1 MDWVLARMGT
11 SAVHTAGRGEF
22 VAEDSWGRVA
32 DDGTVYVRTK
42 DGERAVGQWPDAN
55 PEEALAFYTRRY
67 DALAF
72 EVELLEKRVEAGTV
86 SPDDAR
92 AAVKKVTSAI
102 DEAQAVGDLDGLHD
116 RLESLAPLVAQQREK
131 KKAERAAKV
140 EEAREAKT
148 MIATE
153 AETIAAGT
161 DWRHGVTRL
170 RELLDEWK
178 ALPRLDKS
186 SDDELW
192 HRFSSARTTYTR
204 HRKQHF
210 AELSSKRDEAAV
222 VKERLAVE
230 AEQLASSTDWGPTS
244 GRFRDLMRQ
253 WKSAGPAP
261 REVDDKLWSRF
272 RTAQDTFFGARDAVQ
287 AEENVEQQTN
297 LAAKEALLVE
307 IEAILPARD
316 AKVARDQLRD
326 LLDRWDAIGKVP
338 RDSMR
343 AIDGRLRAVEQA
355 VKSAEDEVWNR
366 SNPEARARAEAAVKQ
381 LETVI
386 ADLESKA
393 AKAQAAGNARK
404 LAEARES
411 IEARRAWLAE
421 AQKALS
427 DFS

>member
-1 MDWVLARMGT
+1 MGT

-287 AEENVEQQTN
+287 AEENVEQQAN

-307 IEAILPARD
+307 IEAILPVRD

>member
-1 MDWVLARMGT
+1 M
-11 SAVHTAGRGEF
+11 AGEN
-22 VAEDSWGRVA
+22 WGRVA
-32 DDGTVYVRTK
+32 EDGTVFVRTK

-72 EVELLEKRVEAGTV
+72 EVELLEQRVQAGTV

-92 AAVKKVTSAI
+92 AAVKKVTGAI
-102 DEAQAVGDLDGLHD
+102 EEAQAVGDLDGLRA
-116 RLESLAPLVAQQREK
+116 RLDALTPLVAQQRERR
-131 KKAERAAKV
+131 KAERAAKV
-140 EEAREAKT
+140 EEARSAKT
-148 MIATE
+148 KIATE

-210 AELSSKRDEAAV
+210 AELSSKREEAAV
-222 VKERLAVE
+222 VKERLAAE
-230 AEQLASSTDWGPTS
+230 AESLSASTEWGPTS

-253 WKSAGPAP
+253 WKAAGPAP
-261 REVDDKLWSRF
+261 REVDDKLWARF
-272 RTAQDTFFGARDAVQ
+272 RAAQDLFFGARDAVQ
-287 AEENVEQQTN
+287 AEENAEQVEN

-307 IEAILPARD
+307 IETIVPVSDART
-316 AKVARDQLRD
+316 AREQLRD
-326 LLDRWDAIGKVP
+326 YLDRWDQIGKIP

-343 AIDGRLRAVEQA
+343 AVDGRLRAVEQA
-355 VKSAEDEVWNR
+355 VKAAEDEVWNR
-366 SNPEARARAEAAVKQ
+366 SNPEARARAEATVKQ
-381 LETVI
+381 LQSLI
-386 ADLESKA
+386 ADLEKQATKFESQGNTRKA
-393 AKAQAAGNARK
+393 T
-404 LAEARES
+404 EAREA
-411 IEARRAWLAE
+411 IAARREWLTQ
-421 AQKALS
+421 AQNALT

>member
-1 MDWVLARMGT
+1 M
-11 SAVHTAGRGEF
+11 AGEN
-22 VAEDSWGRVA
+22 WGRVA
-32 DDGTVYVRTK
+32 EDGTVFVRTK

-72 EVELLEKRVEAGTV
+72 EVELLEQRVQAGTV

-92 AAVKKVTSAI
+92 AAVKKVTGSI
-102 DEAQAVGDLDGLHD
+102 EDAQAVGDLDGLLT
-116 RLESLAPLVAQQREK
+116 RLEALTPLVAQQRERR
-131 KKAERAAKV
+131 KAERAAKV
-140 EEAREAKT
+140 EEARSAKT
-148 MIATE
+148 KIATE

-210 AELSSKRDEAAV
+210 AELSSKREEAAL
-222 VKERLAVE
+222 VKERLAAE
-230 AEQLASSTDWGPTS
+230 AETLAASNEWGPTS

-253 WKSAGPAP
+253 WKAAGPAP
-261 REVDDKLWSRF
+261 REVDDKLWARF
-272 RTAQDTFFGARDAVQ
+272 RAAQDLFFGARDAVQ
-287 AEENVEQQTN
+287 AEENAEQIEN
-297 LAAKEALLVE
+297 LQAKEALLIE
-307 IEAILPARD
+307 IETILPVSD
-316 AKVARDQLRD
+316 AKSAREQLRD
-326 LLDRWDAIGKVP
+326 YLDRWDQIGKVP

-343 AIDGRLRAVEQA
+343 AVDGRLRAVEQA
-355 VKSAEDEVWNR
+355 VKAAEDEVWNR
-366 SNPEARARAEAAVKQ
+366 SNPEARARAEATVKQ
-381 LETVI
+381 LQSLI
-386 ADLESKA
+386 SDLEKQAGKFEAQGNTRKA
-393 AKAQAAGNARK
+393 T
-404 LAEARES
+404 EAREA
-411 IEARRAWLAE
+411 IAARREWLTQ
-421 AQKALS
+421 AQNALT

>member
-1 MDWVLARMGT
+1 M
-11 SAVHTAGRGEF
+11 
-22 VAEDSWGRVA
+22 AEESWGRVA
-32 DDGTVYVRTK
+32 EDGTVFVRTK

-72 EVELLEKRVEAGTV
+72 EVDLLEKRVQAGTV

-92 AAVKKVTSAI
+92 AAVKKVSTAI
-102 DEAQAVGDLDGLHD
+102 DEAQAVGDLDGLRT
-116 RLESLAPLVAQQREK
+116 RLEALTPLVAQQREK

-148 MIATE
+148 KIATE

-222 VKERLAVE
+222 VKERLAAE
-230 AEQLASSTDWGPTS
+230 AEALSTSTDWGPTS

-253 WKSAGPAP
+253 WKAAGPAP
-261 REVDDKLWSRF
+261 REVDDKLWARF
-272 RTAQDTFFGARDAVQ
+272 RSAQDAFFGARDAVQ
-287 AEENVEQQTN
+287 AEENEEQVAN

-307 IEAILPARD
+307 IEGILPVEDPKAARE
-316 AKVARDQLRD
+316 QLRV

-343 AIDGRLRAVEQA
+343 SIDARLRAVEQA

-366 SNPEARARAEAAVKQ
+366 SNPEARARAEATVKQ
-381 LETVI
+381 LQSLI
-386 ADLESKA
+386 SDLEKQA
-393 AKAQAAGNARK
+393 AKHEAQGNTRK
-404 LAEARES
+404 ATEAREA
-411 IEARRAWLAE
+411 IAARREWLTQ
-421 AQKALS
+421 AQNALN

>member
-1 MDWVLARMGT
+1 M
-11 SAVHTAGRGEF
+11 
-22 VAEDSWGRVA
+22 AEESWGRVA
-32 DDGTVYVRTK
+32 EDGTVFVRTK

-72 EVELLEKRVEAGTV
+72 EVDLLEKRVQAGTV

-92 AAVKKVTSAI
+92 AAVKKVTAAI
-102 DEAQAVGDLDGLHD
+102 DEAQAVGDLDGLRT
-116 RLESLAPLVAQQREK
+116 RLEALTPLVAQQREK

-148 MIATE
+148 KIATE
-153 AETIAAGT
+153 AEGIAAGT

-222 VKERLAVE
+222 VKERLAAE
-230 AEQLASSTDWGPTS
+230 AEQLSSNTDWGPTS

-253 WKSAGPAP
+253 WKAAGPAP
-261 REVDDKLWSRF
+261 REVDDKLWARF
-272 RTAQDTFFGARDAVQ
+272 RSAQDAFFGARDAVQ
-287 AEENVEQQTN
+287 AEENQEQVANQ
-297 LAAKEALLVE
+297 AAKEALLVE
-307 IEAILPARD
+307 IEAILPVTD
-316 AKVARDQLRD
+316 AKTARDQLRD

-343 AIDGRLRAVEQA
+343 SIDGRLRAVEQA
-355 VKSAEDEVWNR
+355 VKAAEDEVWNR
-366 SNPEARARAEAAVKQ
+366 SNPEARARAEATVKQ
-381 LETVI
+381 LQSLI
-386 ADLESKA
+386 ADLEKQA
-393 AKAQAAGNARK
+393 AKHEAQGNTRK
-404 LAEARES
+404 ATEAREA
-411 IEARRAWLAE
+411 IAARREWLTQ
-421 AQKALS
+421 AQNALT

>member
-1 MDWVLARMGT
+1 
-11 SAVHTAGRGEF
+11 
-22 VAEDSWGRVA
+22 VAEESWGRVA
-32 DDGTVYVRTK
+32 DDGTVFVRTK

-72 EVELLEKRVEAGTV
+72 EVDLLEKRVQAGTV

-102 DEAQAVGDLDGLHD
+102 DEAQAVGDLDGLRA
-116 RLESLAPLVAQQREK
+116 RLDALAPLVAQQREK
-131 KKAERAAKV
+131 RKAERAAKV
-140 EEAREAKT
+140 EEARDAKT
-148 MIATE
+148 KIATE

-222 VKERLAVE
+222 VKERLAAE
-230 AEQLASSTDWGPTS
+230 AEGLSSSTDWGPTS

-253 WKSAGPAP
+253 WKAAGPAP
-261 REVDDKLWSRF
+261 REVDDKLWARF
-272 RTAQDTFFGARDAVQ
+272 RSAQDAFFGARDAIQ
-287 AEENVEQQTN
+287 AEENVEQQAN
-297 LAAKEALLVE
+297 LQAKETLLVA
-307 IEAILPARD
+307 IEAILPVND
-316 AKVARDQLRD
+316 AKAGREQLRD

-343 AIDGRLRAVEQA
+343 AIDSRLRAVEQA

-366 SNPEARARAEAAVKQ
+366 SNPEARARAEATVKQ
-381 LETVI
+381 LQSLI
-386 ADLESKA
+386 ADLEKQA
-393 AKAQAAGNARK
+393 AKHEAQGNARK
-404 LAEARES
+404 ATEAREA
-411 IEARRAWLAE
+411 IEARREWLTQ
-421 AQKALS
+421 AQNALT

>member
-1 MDWVLARMGT
+1 M
-11 SAVHTAGRGEF
+11 AGE
-22 VAEDSWGRVA
+22 SWGRVA
-32 DDGTVYVRTK
+32 EDGTVFVRTK

-72 EVELLEKRVEAGTV
+72 EVELLEQRVQAGTV

-92 AAVKKVTSAI
+92 AAVKKVTSSI
-102 DEAQAVGDLDGLHD
+102 DEAQAVGDLDGLRS
-116 RLESLAPLVAQQREK
+116 RLEALTPLVAQQREK
-131 KKAERAAKV
+131 RKAERAAKV
-140 EEAREAKT
+140 EEARAAKT
-148 MIATE
+148 KIATE

-210 AELSSKRDEAAV
+210 AELSSKREEAAV
-222 VKERLAVE
+222 VKERLAAE
-230 AEQLASSTDWGPTS
+230 AETLASSSDWGPTS

-253 WKSAGPAP
+253 WKAAGPAP
-261 REVDDKLWSRF
+261 REVDDKLWARF
-272 RTAQDTFFGARDAVQ
+272 RAAQDTFFGARDAVQ
-287 AEENVEQQTN
+287 AEENAEQVEN
-297 LAAKEALLVE
+297 LQAKETLLVE
-307 IEAILPARD
+307 IEAILPVED
-316 AKVARDQLRD
+316 AKVAREQLRE
-326 LLDRWDAIGKVP
+326 LLDRWDQIGKVP

-343 AIDGRLRAVEQA
+343 AIDSRLRAVEQA

-366 SNPEARARAEAAVKQ
+366 SNPEARARAEATVKQ
-381 LETVI
+381 LQSLI
-386 ADLESKA
+386 ADLEKQA
-393 AKAQAAGNARK
+393 AKAESQGNARK
-404 LAEARES
+404 ATEAREA
-411 IEARRAWLAE
+411 IAARREWLTQ
-421 AQKALS
+421 AQNALT

>member
-1 MDWVLARMGT
+1 M
-11 SAVHTAGRGEF
+11 
-22 VAEDSWGRVA
+22 AEESWGRVA
-32 DDGTVYVRTK
+32 EDGTVFVRTK

-72 EVELLEKRVEAGTV
+72 EVDLLEKRVQAGTV

-92 AAVKKVTSAI
+92 AAVKKVSTAI
-102 DEAQAVGDLDGLHD
+102 DEAQAVGDLDGLRT
-116 RLESLAPLVAQQREK
+116 RLEALTPLVAQQREK

-148 MIATE
+148 KIATE
-153 AETIAAGT
+153 AEMIAAGT

-222 VKERLAVE
+222 VTERLAAE
-230 AEQLASSTDWGPTS
+230 AETLSASTDWGPTS

-253 WKSAGPAP
+253 WKAAGPAP
-261 REVDDKLWSRF
+261 REVDDKLWARF
-272 RTAQDTFFGARDAVQ
+272 RSAQDAFFGARDAVQ
-287 AEENVEQQTN
+287 AEENEEQVAN

-307 IEAILPARD
+307 IEGILPVEDPKAARE
-316 AKVARDQLRD
+316 QLRV

-343 AIDGRLRAVEQA
+343 SIDARLRAVEQA

-366 SNPEARARAEAAVKQ
+366 SNPEARARAEATVKQ
-381 LETVI
+381 LQSLI
-386 ADLESKA
+386 ADLEKQA
-393 AKAQAAGNARK
+393 AKYEAQGNTRK
-404 LAEARES
+404 ATEARES
-411 IEARRAWLAE
+411 IEARREWLTQ
-421 AQKALS
+421 AQNALTE
-427 DFS
+427 FS

>member
-1 MDWVLARMGT
+1 M
-11 SAVHTAGRGEF
+11 
-22 VAEDSWGRVA
+22 AEDSWGRVA
-32 DDGTVYVRTK
+32 EDGTVYVRTK
-42 DGERAVGQWPDAN
+42 DGERAVGQWPDAD
-55 PEEALAFYTRRY
+55 PTEALAFYTRRY

-72 EVELLEKRVEAGTV
+72 EVELLEQRVAAGTV

-92 AAVKKVTSAI
+92 AAVKKVTTAI
-102 DEAQAVGDLDGLHD
+102 DEAQAVGDLDGLRA
-116 RLESLAPLVAQQREK
+116 RLEALSPLVAQQREK
-131 KKAERAAKV
+131 RKAERAAKV

-148 MIATE
+148 KIATE

-222 VKERLAVE
+222 VKERLAAE
-230 AEQLASSTDWGPTS
+230 AEGLVNSTDWGPTS

-253 WKSAGPAP
+253 WKAAGPAP
-261 REVDDKLWSRF
+261 REVDDKLWARF

-287 AEENVEQQTN
+287 AEENVEQQAN
-297 LAAKEALLVE
+297 LQAKEELLVE
-307 IEAILPARD
+307 IEAILPVEDPKAARE
-316 AKVARDQLRD
+316 QLRV

-343 AIDGRLRAVEQA
+343 PIDARLRAVEQA
-355 VKSAEDEVWNR
+355 VKSAEDEVWER
-366 SNPEARARAEAAVKQ
+366 SNPEARARAEATVKQ
-381 LETVI
+381 LESLI
-386 ADLESKA
+386 SDLE
-393 AKAQAAGNARK
+393 AQAVKHESAGNAK
-404 LAEARES
+404 KAKDAREAA
-411 IEARRAWLAE
+411 EARRAWLAQ
-421 AQKALS
+421 AQQALT

>member
-1 MDWVLARMGT
+1 M
-11 SAVHTAGRGEF
+11 
-22 VAEDSWGRVA
+22 AEESWGRVA
-32 DDGTVYVRTK
+32 DDGTVFVRTK

-72 EVELLEKRVEAGTV
+72 EVDLLEKRVQAGTV

-92 AAVKKVTSAI
+92 AAVKKVTAAI
-102 DEAQAVGDLDGLHD
+102 DEAQAVGDLDGLRS
-116 RLESLAPLVAQQREK
+116 RLDALSPLVAQQREK

-148 MIATE
+148 KIATE

-222 VKERLAVE
+222 VKERLAAE
-230 AEQLASSTDWGPTS
+230 AESLSSSTDWGPTS

-253 WKSAGPAP
+253 WKAAGPAP
-261 REVDDKLWSRF
+261 REVDDKLWARF
-272 RTAQDTFFGARDAVQ
+272 RSAQDAFFGARDAVQ
-287 AEENVEQQTN
+287 AEENQEQIAN
-297 LAAKEALLVE
+297 LAQKEALLVE
-307 IEAILPARD
+307 IEAILPVKD

-326 LLDRWDAIGKVP
+326 LLDRWDAIGKIP

-343 AIDGRLRAVEQA
+343 PIDARLRAVEQA
-355 VKSAEDEVWNR
+355 VKSAEDDVWAR
-366 SNPEARARAEAAVKQ
+366 SNPEARARAEATVKQ
-381 LETVI
+381 LQSLI
-386 ADLESKA
+386 ADLEKQA
-393 AKAQAAGNARK
+393 AKFEAQGNTKKAN
-404 LAEARES
+404 EARES
-411 IEARRAWLAE
+411 IAARREWLTQ
-421 AQKALS
+421 AQNALS
-427 DFS
+427 EFS

>member
-1 MDWVLARMGT
+1 M
-11 SAVHTAGRGEF
+11 
-22 VAEDSWGRVA
+22 AEESWGRVA
-32 DDGTVYVRTK
+32 DDGTVFVRTK

-72 EVELLEKRVEAGTV
+72 EVELLEKRVQAGTV

-92 AAVKKVTSAI
+92 AAVKKVTGAI
-102 DEAQAVGDLDGLHD
+102 DDAQAVGDLDGLRG
-116 RLESLAPLVAQQREK
+116 RLDALSPLVAQQREK

-140 EEAREAKT
+140 EQAREAKT
-148 MIATE
+148 KIAIE

-222 VKERLAVE
+222 VKERLAAE
-230 AEQLASSTDWGPTS
+230 AETLSGNSDWGPTS
-244 GRFRDLMRQ
+244 GRFRELMRQ
-253 WKSAGPAP
+253 WKAAGPAP
-261 REVDDKLWSRF
+261 REVDDKLWARF
-272 RTAQDTFFGARDAVQ
+272 RSAQDAFFGARDAVQ
-287 AEENVEQQTN
+287 AEENEEQVAN
-297 LAAKEALLVE
+297 LAAKETLLVE
-307 IEAILPARD
+307 IEAILPVRD
-316 AKVARDQLRD
+316 AKIARDQLRD
-326 LLDRWDAIGKVP
+326 LLDRWDAIGKIP

-343 AIDGRLRAVEQA
+343 PIDGRLRAVEQA
-355 VKSAEDEVWNR
+355 VKSAEDEVWTR
-366 SNPEARARAEAAVKQ
+366 SNPEGHARAEATVKQ
-381 LETVI
+381 LQSLI
-386 ADLESKA
+386 ADLEKQA
-393 AKAQAAGNARK
+393 AKHDAQGNAK
-404 LAEARES
+404 KATEARES
-411 IEARRAWLAE
+411 IAARREWLTQAQNALAE
-421 AQKALS
+421 
-427 DFS
+427 FS

>member
-1 MDWVLARMGT
+1 M
-11 SAVHTAGRGEF
+11 
-22 VAEDSWGRVA
+22 AEESWGRVA
-32 DDGTVYVRTK
+32 DDGTVFVRTK

-72 EVELLEKRVEAGTV
+72 EVDLLEKRVQAGTV

-92 AAVKKVTSAI
+92 AAVKKVSTAI
-102 DEAQAVGDLDGLHD
+102 DEAQAVGDLDGLRT
-116 RLESLAPLVAQQREK
+116 RLEALTPLVAQQREK

-148 MIATE
+148 KIATE

-222 VKERLAVE
+222 VKERLAAE
-230 AEQLASSTDWGPTS
+230 AETLSASTDWGPTS

-253 WKSAGPAP
+253 WKAAGPAP
-261 REVDDKLWSRF
+261 REVDDKLWARF
-272 RTAQDTFFGARDAVQ
+272 RSAQDAFFGARDAVQ
-287 AEENVEQQTN
+287 AEENEEQVANQ
-297 LAAKEALLVE
+297 AAKEALLVE
-307 IEAILPARD
+307 IEGILPVED
-316 AKVARDQLRD
+316 PKVAREQLRV

-343 AIDGRLRAVEQA
+343 SIDARLRAVEQA

-366 SNPEARARAEAAVKQ
+366 SNPEARARAEATVKQ
-381 LETVI
+381 LQSLIT
-386 ADLESKA
+386 DLEKQA
-393 AKAQAAGNARK
+393 AKHEAQGNTRK
-404 LAEARES
+404 ATEAREA
-411 IEARRAWLAE
+411 IAARREWLTQ
-421 AQKALS
+421 AQNALT

>member
-1 MDWVLARMGT
+1 M
-11 SAVHTAGRGEF
+11 AGE
-22 VAEDSWGRVA
+22 SWGRVA
-32 DDGTVYVRTK
+32 EDGTVFVRTK

-72 EVELLEKRVEAGTV
+72 EVDLLEQRVQAGTV

-92 AAVKKVTSAI
+92 AAVKKVTSSI
-102 DEAQAVGDLDGLHD
+102 EEAQAVGDLDGLRT
-116 RLESLAPLVAQQREK
+116 RLEALTPLVAQQRERR
-131 KKAERAAKV
+131 KAERAAKV
-140 EEAREAKT
+140 EEARSAKT
-148 MIATE
+148 KIATE

-210 AELSSKRDEAAV
+210 AELSSKREEAAV
-222 VKERLAVE
+222 VKERLAAE
-230 AEQLASSTDWGPTS
+230 AETLAASTEWGPTS

-253 WKSAGPAP
+253 WKAAGPAP
-261 REVDDKLWSRF
+261 REVDDKLWARF
-272 RTAQDTFFGARDAVQ
+272 RAAQDMFFGARDAIQ
-287 AEENVEQQTN
+287 AEENAEQVEN
-297 LAAKEALLVE
+297 LRAKEALLVE
-307 IEAILPARD
+307 IETIVPVED
-316 AKVARDQLRD
+316 AKAAREQLREY
-326 LLDRWDAIGKVP
+326 LDRWDQIGKVP
-338 RDSMR
+338 RDAMR
-343 AIDGRLRAVEQA
+343 TVDSRLRAVEQA

-366 SNPEARARAEAAVKQ
+366 SNPEARARAEATVKQ
-381 LETVI
+381 LQSLI
-386 ADLESKA
+386 ADLEKQA
-393 AKAQAAGNARK
+393 AKHESQGNTRK
-404 LAEARES
+404 ATEAREA
-411 IEARRAWLAE
+411 IAARREWLTQ
-421 AQKALS
+421 AQNALT

>member
-1 MDWVLARMGT
+1 M
-11 SAVHTAGRGEF
+11 AGEN
-22 VAEDSWGRVA
+22 WGRVA
-32 DDGTVYVRTK
+32 EDGTVFVRTK

-72 EVELLEKRVEAGTV
+72 EVELLEQRVQAGTV

-92 AAVKKVTSAI
+92 AAVKKVTGSI
-102 DEAQAVGDLDGLHD
+102 EEAQAVGDLDGLRA
-116 RLESLAPLVAQQREK
+116 RLDALTPLVAQQRERR
-131 KKAERAAKV
+131 KAERAAKV
-140 EEAREAKT
+140 EEARSAKT
-148 MIATE
+148 KIATE

-210 AELSSKRDEAAV
+210 AELSSKREEAAV
-222 VKERLAVE
+222 VKERLATE
-230 AEQLASSTDWGPTS
+230 AESLAASTDWGPTS

-253 WKSAGPAP
+253 WKAAGPAP
-261 REVDDKLWSRF
+261 REVDDKLWARF
-272 RTAQDTFFGARDAVQ
+272 RAAQDLFFGARDAVQ
-287 AEENVEQQTN
+287 AEENAEQVEN

-307 IEAILPARD
+307 IETIVPVTDART
-316 AKVARDQLRD
+316 AREQLREY
-326 LLDRWDAIGKVP
+326 LDRWDQIGKVP

-355 VKSAEDEVWNR
+355 VKAAEDEVWNR
-366 SNPEARARAEAAVKQ
+366 SNPEARARAEATVKQ
-381 LETVI
+381 LQSLI
-386 ADLESKA
+386 ADLEKQA
-393 AKAQAAGNARK
+393 AKFESQGNTRK
-404 LAEARES
+404 ATEAREA
-411 IEARRAWLAE
+411 IAARREWLTQ
-421 AQKALS
+421 AQNALT

>member
-1 MDWVLARMGT
+1 M
-11 SAVHTAGRGEF
+11 AGEN
-22 VAEDSWGRVA
+22 WGRVA
-32 DDGTVYVRTK
+32 EDGTVFVRTK

-72 EVELLEKRVEAGTV
+72 EVELLEQRVQAGTV

-92 AAVKKVTSAI
+92 AAVKKVGSSLE
-102 DEAQAVGDLDGLHD
+102 DAQAVGDLDGLRA
-116 RLESLAPLVAQQREK
+116 RLDALTPLVAQQRERR
-131 KKAERAAKV
+131 KAERAAKV
-140 EEAREAKT
+140 EEARSAKT
-148 MIATE
+148 KIATE

-210 AELSSKRDEAAV
+210 AELSSKREEAAL
-222 VKERLAVE
+222 VKERLAAE
-230 AEQLASSTDWGPTS
+230 AESLASSSEWGPTS

-253 WKSAGPAP
+253 WKAAGPAP
-261 REVDDKLWSRF
+261 REVDDKLWARF
-272 RTAQDTFFGARDAVQ
+272 RAAQDLFFGARDAVQ
-287 AEENVEQQTN
+287 AEENAEQVEN
-297 LAAKEALLVE
+297 LKAKEALLVE
-307 IEAILPARD
+307 IEAILPVEDART
-316 AKVARDQLRD
+316 AREQLRD
-326 LLDRWDAIGKVP
+326 HLDRWDQIGKVP

-343 AIDGRLRAVEQA
+343 AIDSRLRAVEQA

-366 SNPEARARAEAAVKQ
+366 SNPEARARAEATVKQ
-381 LETVI
+381 LQSLI
-386 ADLESKA
+386 ADLEKQA
-393 AKAQAAGNARK
+393 AKFESQGNTRK
-404 LAEARES
+404 ATEAREA
-411 IEARRAWLAE
+411 IAARREWLTQ
-421 AQKALS
+421 AQNALT

>member
-1 MDWVLARMGT
+1 MGNERT
-11 SAVHTAGRGEF
+11 TYRRKGRVVAGE
-22 VAEDSWGRVA
+22 SWGRVA
-32 DDGTVYVRTK
+32 EDGTVFVRTK

-72 EVELLEKRVEAGTV
+72 EVDLLEKRVQAGTV

-92 AAVKKVTSAI
+92 AAVKKVTSTI
-102 DEAQAVGDLDGLHD
+102 EEAQAVGDLDGLQA
-116 RLESLAPLVAQQREK
+116 RLEALTPLVAQQREK
-131 KKAERAAKV
+131 RKAERAAKV
-140 EEAREAKT
+140 EEARSAKT
-148 MIATE
+148 KIATE

-210 AELSSKRDEAAV
+210 AELSSKREEAAV
-222 VKERLAVE
+222 VKERLAAE
-230 AEQLASSTDWGPTS
+230 AETLASSTDWGPTS

-253 WKSAGPAP
+253 WKAAGPAP
-261 REVDDKLWSRF
+261 REVDDKLWARF
-272 RTAQDTFFGARDAVQ
+272 RAAQDTFFGARDAIQ
-287 AEENVEQQTN
+287 AEENAEQVEN
-297 LAAKEALLVE
+297 LQAKEALLVE
-307 IEAILPARD
+307 IEAILPVED
-316 AKVARDQLRD
+316 AKAAREQLRD
-326 LLDRWDAIGKVP
+326 LLDRWDQIGKVP

-343 AIDGRLRAVEQA
+343 AIDSRLRAVEQA
-355 VKSAEDEVWNR
+355 VKAAEDEVWNR
-366 SNPEARARAEAAVKQ
+366 SNPEARARAEATVKQ
-381 LETVI
+381 LQSLI
-386 ADLESKA
+386 ADLEKQAVKA
-393 AKAQAAGNARK
+393 ESQGNTRKAN
-404 LAEARES
+404 EAREA
-411 IEARRAWLAE
+411 IAARREWLTQ
-421 AQKALS
+421 AQNALS

>member
-1 MDWVLARMGT
+1 M
-11 SAVHTAGRGEF
+11 
-22 VAEDSWGRVA
+22 AEESWGRVA
-32 DDGTVYVRTK
+32 EDGTVFVRTK

-72 EVELLEKRVEAGTV
+72 EVDLLEKRVQAGTV

-102 DEAQAVGDLDGLHD
+102 EEAQAVGDLDGLRA
-116 RLESLAPLVAQQREK
+116 RLEALTPLVAQQREK
-131 KKAERAAKV
+131 RKAERAAKV
-140 EEAREAKT
+140 EEARDAKT
-148 MIATE
+148 KIATE

-222 VKERLAVE
+222 VKERLAAE
-230 AEQLASSTDWGPTS
+230 AEGLSSSTDWGPTS

-253 WKSAGPAP
+253 WKAAGPAP
-261 REVDDKLWSRF
+261 REVDDKLWARF
-272 RTAQDTFFGARDAVQ
+272 RSAQDAFFGARDAVQ
-287 AEENVEQQTN
+287 AEENQEQVAN

-307 IEAILPARD
+307 IEAILPVKD
-316 AKVARDQLRD
+316 AKAAREQLRD

-343 AIDGRLRAVEQA
+343 SIDGRLRAVEQA

-366 SNPEARARAEAAVKQ
+366 SNPEARARAEATVKQ
-381 LETVI
+381 LQSLI
-386 ADLESKA
+386 ADLEKQA
-393 AKAQAAGNARK
+393 AKYESQGNTRK
-404 LAEARES
+404 ATEAREA
-411 IEARRAWLAE
+411 IEARREWLTQ
-421 AQKALS
+421 AQNALN

>member
-1 MDWVLARMGT
+1 M
-11 SAVHTAGRGEF
+11 
-22 VAEDSWGRVA
+22 AEESWGRVA
-32 DDGTVYVRTK
+32 DDGTVFVRTK

-72 EVELLEKRVEAGTV
+72 EVDLLEKRVQAGTV

-92 AAVKKVTSAI
+92 AAVKKVTTAI
-102 DEAQAVGDLDGLHD
+102 DEAQAVGDLDGLRA
-116 RLESLAPLVAQQREK
+116 RLDALTPLVAQQREK

-140 EEAREAKT
+140 EEARDAKT
-148 MIATE
+148 KIATE
-153 AETIAAGT
+153 AETIAAGS

-222 VKERLAVE
+222 VKERLAAE
-230 AEQLASSTDWGPTS
+230 AESLSSSSDWGPTS

-253 WKSAGPAP
+253 WKAAGPAP
-261 REVDDKLWSRF
+261 REVDDKLWARF
-272 RTAQDTFFGARDAVQ
+272 RSAQDAFFGARDAEQ
-287 AEENVEQQTN
+287 AQENEEQVANQ
-297 LAAKEALLVE
+297 AAKEALLIE
-307 IEAILPARD
+307 IEAILPVTN
-316 AKVARDQLRD
+316 AKTARDQLRD
-326 LLDRWDAIGKVP
+326 LLDRWDAIGKIP

-343 AIDGRLRAVEQA
+343 SIDGRLRAVEQA

-366 SNPEARARAEAAVKQ
+366 STPEARARAEATVKQ
-381 LETVI
+381 LQSLIT
-386 ADLESKA
+386 DLEKQA
-393 AKAQAAGNARK
+393 AKHEAQGNARK
-404 LAEARES
+404 ANEAREA
-411 IEARRAWLAE
+411 IAARREWLTQ
-421 AQKALS
+421 AQNALT

>member
-1 MDWVLARMGT
+1 M
-11 SAVHTAGRGEF
+11 
-22 VAEDSWGRVA
+22 AEESWGRVA
-32 DDGTVYVRTK
+32 EDGTVFVRTK

-72 EVELLEKRVEAGTV
+72 EVDLLEKRVQAGTV

-92 AAVKKVTSAI
+92 AAVKKVSTAI
-102 DEAQAVGDLDGLHD
+102 DEAQAVGDLDGLRT
-116 RLESLAPLVAQQREK
+116 RLEALTPLVAQQREK

-148 MIATE
+148 KIATE

-222 VKERLAVE
+222 VKERLAAE
-230 AEQLASSTDWGPTS
+230 AEALSSSTDWGPTS

-253 WKSAGPAP
+253 WKAAGPAP
-261 REVDDKLWSRF
+261 REVDDKLWARF
-272 RTAQDTFFGARDAVQ
+272 RSAQDAFFGARDAVQ
-287 AEENVEQQTN
+287 AEENEEQVAN

-307 IEAILPARD
+307 IEGILPVEDPKAARE
-316 AKVARDQLRD
+316 QLRV

-343 AIDGRLRAVEQA
+343 SIDARLRAVEQA

-366 SNPEARARAEAAVKQ
+366 SNPEARARAEATVKQ
-381 LETVI
+381 LQSLI
-386 ADLESKA
+386 SDLEKQA
-393 AKAQAAGNARK
+393 AKHEAQGNTRK
-404 LAEARES
+404 ANEAREA
-411 IEARRAWLAE
+411 IAARREWLTQ
-421 AQKALS
+421 AQNALN

>member
-287 AEENVEQQTN
+287 AEENVEQQAN

-307 IEAILPARD
+307 IEAILPVRD

-393 AKAQAAGNARK
+393 AKAEAAGNARK

>member
-1 MDWVLARMGT
+1 M
-11 SAVHTAGRGEF
+11 AGEN
-22 VAEDSWGRVA
+22 WGRVA
-32 DDGTVYVRTK
+32 EDGTVFVRTK

-72 EVELLEKRVEAGTV
+72 EVELLEQRVQAGTV

-92 AAVKKVTSAI
+92 AAVKKVTGAI
-102 DEAQAVGDLDGLHD
+102 EDAQAVGDLDGLQT
-116 RLESLAPLVAQQREK
+116 RLEALTPLVAQQRERR
-131 KKAERAAKV
+131 KAERAAKV
-140 EEAREAKT
+140 EEARSAKT
-148 MIATE
+148 KIATE

-210 AELSSKRDEAAV
+210 AELSSKREEAAV
-222 VKERLAVE
+222 VKDRLAAE
-230 AEQLASSTDWGPTS
+230 AETLASSTEWGPTS

-253 WKSAGPAP
+253 WKAAGPAP
-261 REVDDKLWSRF
+261 REVDDKLWARF
-272 RTAQDTFFGARDAVQ
+272 RAAQDQFFGARDAVQ
-287 AEENVEQQTN
+287 AEENAEQVEN
-297 LAAKEALLVE
+297 LRAKEALLTE
-307 IEAILPARD
+307 IETILPVEDAR
-316 AKVARDQLRD
+316 VAREQLRD
-326 LLDRWDAIGKVP
+326 YLDRWDQIGKVP

-343 AIDGRLRAVEQA
+343 AVDGRLRAVEQA
-355 VKSAEDEVWNR
+355 VKAAEDEVWNR
-366 SNPEARARAEAAVKQ
+366 SNPEARARAEATVKQ
-381 LETVI
+381 LQSLI
-386 ADLESKA
+386 ADLEKQA
-393 AKAQAAGNARK
+393 AKFESQGNTRK
-404 LAEARES
+404 ATEAREA
-411 IEARRAWLAE
+411 IAARREWLTQ
-421 AQKALS
+421 AQNALT

>member
-1 MDWVLARMGT
+1 M
-11 SAVHTAGRGEF
+11 AGEN
-22 VAEDSWGRVA
+22 WGRVA
-32 DDGTVYVRTK
+32 EDGTVFVRTK

-72 EVELLEKRVEAGTV
+72 EVELLEQRVQAGTV

-92 AAVKKVTSAI
+92 AAVKKVSSSLE
-102 DEAQAVGDLDGLHD
+102 DAQAVGDLDGLRD
-116 RLESLAPLVAQQREK
+116 RLDALTPLVAQQRERR
-131 KKAERAAKV
+131 KAERAAKV
-140 EEAREAKT
+140 EEARAAKT
-148 MIATE
+148 KIATE

-210 AELSSKRDEAAV
+210 AELSSKRDEAAQ
-222 VKERLAVE
+222 VKERLAAE
-230 AEQLASSTDWGPTS
+230 AESLASSTDWGPTS

-253 WKSAGPAP
+253 WKAAGPAP
-261 REVDDKLWSRF
+261 REVDDKLWARF
-272 RTAQDTFFGARDAVQ
+272 RAAQDLFFGARDAVQ
-287 AEENVEQQTN
+287 AEENAEQVEN
-297 LAAKEALLVE
+297 LKAKEALLVE
-307 IEAILPARD
+307 IESILPVEDART
-316 AKVARDQLRD
+316 AREQLRD
-326 LLDRWDAIGKVP
+326 YLDRWDQIGKVP

-343 AIDGRLRAVEQA
+343 TIDARLRAVEQA

-366 SNPEARARAEAAVKQ
+366 SNPEARARAEATVKQ
-381 LETVI
+381 LQSLI
-386 ADLESKA
+386 ADLEKQA
-393 AKAQAAGNARK
+393 AKFESQGNTRK
-404 LAEARES
+404 ATEAREA
-411 IEARRAWLAE
+411 IAARREWLTQ
-421 AQKALS
+421 AQNALS

>member
-1 MDWVLARMGT
+1 V
-11 SAVHTAGRGEF
+11 AGE
-22 VAEDSWGRVA
+22 SWGRVA
-32 DDGTVYVRTK
+32 EDGTVFVRTK

-72 EVELLEKRVEAGTV
+72 EVDLLEKRVQAGTV

-92 AAVKKVTSAI
+92 AAVKKVSSAI
-102 DEAQAVGDLDGLHD
+102 DEAQAVGDLDGLRT
-116 RLESLAPLVAQQREK
+116 RLEALTPLVAQQREK
-131 KKAERAAKV
+131 RKAERAAKV
-140 EEAREAKT
+140 EEARAAKT
-148 MIATE
+148 KIATE

-210 AELSSKRDEAAV
+210 AELSSKREEAAV
-222 VKERLAVE
+222 VKERLAAE
-230 AEQLASSTDWGPTS
+230 AESLASSTDWGATS

-253 WKSAGPAP
+253 WKAAGPAP
-261 REVDDKLWSRF
+261 REVDDKLWARF
-272 RTAQDTFFGARDAVQ
+272 RAAQDMFFGARDAVQ
-287 AEENVEQQTN
+287 AEENAEQVEN
-297 LAAKEALLVE
+297 LKAKEALLVE
-307 IEAILPARD
+307 IEAILPVED
-316 AKVARDQLRD
+316 AKAAREQLRE
-326 LLDRWDAIGKVP
+326 LLDRWDQIGKVP

-343 AIDGRLRAVEQA
+343 AIDSRLRAVEQA

-366 SNPEARARAEAAVKQ
+366 SNPEARARAEATVKQ
-381 LETVI
+381 LQSLI
-386 ADLESKA
+386 ADLEKQA
-393 AKAQAAGNARK
+393 AKYEAQGNTRK
-404 LAEARES
+404 ATEARDA
-411 IEARRAWLAE
+411 IAARREWLTQ
-421 AQKALS
+421 AQNALS

>member
-1 MDWVLARMGT
+1 MGNERST
-11 SAVHTAGRGEF
+11 YRRKGRVVAGE
-22 VAEDSWGRVA
+22 SWGRVA
-32 DDGTVYVRTK
+32 EDGTVFVRTK

-72 EVELLEKRVEAGTV
+72 EVDLLEKRVQAGTV

-102 DEAQAVGDLDGLHD
+102 VDAQAVGDLDGLQA
-116 RLESLAPLVAQQREK
+116 RLEALTPLVAQQREK
-131 KKAERAAKV
+131 RKAERAAKV
-140 EEAREAKT
+140 EEARSAKT
-148 MIATE
+148 KIATE

-210 AELSSKRDEAAV
+210 AELSSKREEAAV
-222 VKERLAVE
+222 VKERLAAE
-230 AEQLASSTDWGPTS
+230 AETLASSTDWGPTS

-253 WKSAGPAP
+253 WKAAGPAP
-261 REVDDKLWSRF
+261 REVDDKLWARF
-272 RTAQDTFFGARDAVQ
+272 RAAQDTFFGARDAIQ
-287 AEENVEQQTN
+287 AEENAEQVEN
-297 LAAKEALLVE
+297 LKAKEDLLVE
-307 IEAILPARD
+307 IEAILPVED
-316 AKVARDQLRD
+316 AKAAREQLRE
-326 LLDRWDAIGKVP
+326 LLDRWDQIGKVP

-343 AIDGRLRAVEQA
+343 AIDSRLRAVEQA
-355 VKSAEDEVWNR
+355 VKAAEDEVWNR
-366 SNPEARARAEAAVKQ
+366 SNPEARARAEATVKQ
-381 LETVI
+381 LQSLI
-386 ADLESKA
+386 ADLEKQA
-393 AKAQAAGNARK
+393 AKHEAQGNTRK
-404 LAEARES
+404 ANEAREA
-411 IEARRAWLAE
+411 IAARREWLTQ
-421 AQKALS
+421 AQNALS

>member
-1 MDWVLARMGT
+1 M
-11 SAVHTAGRGEF
+11 AGE
-22 VAEDSWGRVA
+22 SWGRVA
-32 DDGTVYVRTK
+32 EDGTVFVRTK

-55 PEEALAFYTRRY
+55 PDEALAFYTRRY

-72 EVELLEKRVEAGTV
+72 EVELLEQRVQAGTV

-92 AAVKKVTSAI
+92 AAVKKVTGSLE
-102 DEAQAVGDLDGLHD
+102 EAQAVGDLDGLRA
-116 RLESLAPLVAQQREK
+116 RLDALTPLVAEQRERR
-131 KKAERAAKV
+131 KAERAAKV
-140 EEAREAKT
+140 EEARSAKT
-148 MIATE
+148 KIATE
-153 AETIAAGT
+153 AETIAGGT

-210 AELSSKRDEAAV
+210 AELSSKREEAAV
-222 VKERLAVE
+222 VKERLAAE
-230 AEQLASSTDWGPTS
+230 AETLASSNEWGPTS

-253 WKSAGPAP
+253 WKAAGPAP
-261 REVDDKLWSRF
+261 REVDDKLWARF
-272 RTAQDTFFGARDAVQ
+272 RAAQDLFFGARDAVQ
-287 AEENVEQQTN
+287 AEENAEQVDN

-307 IEAILPARD
+307 IEGMLPVSD
-316 AKVARDQLRD
+316 AKAAREQLREY
-326 LLDRWDAIGKVP
+326 LDRWDQIGKIP

-343 AIDGRLRAVEQA
+343 AVDGRLRAVEQA

-366 SNPEARARAEAAVKQ
+366 SNPEARARAEATVKQ
-381 LETVI
+381 LQSLI
-386 ADLESKA
+386 SDLEKQA
-393 AKAQAAGNARK
+393 AKAESQGNSRK
-404 LAEARES
+404 ATEAREA
-411 IEARRAWLAE
+411 IAARREWLTQ
-421 AQKALS
+421 AQNALS

>member
-1 MDWVLARMGT
+1 MGSERKT
-11 SAVHTAGRGEF
+11 YRRKGRV

-32 DDGTVYVRTK
+32 EDGTVYVRTK
-42 DGERAVGQWPDAN
+42 DGERAVGQWPDAD
-55 PEEALAFYTRRY
+55 PTEALAFYTRRY

-72 EVELLEKRVEAGTV
+72 EVELLEQRVAAGTV

-92 AAVKKVTSAI
+92 AAVKKVTAAI
-102 DEAQAVGDLDGLHD
+102 DDAQAVGDLDGLRT
-116 RLESLAPLVAQQREK
+116 RLESLSPLVAQQREK
-131 KKAERAAKV
+131 RKAERAAKV

-148 MIATE
+148 KIATE

-222 VKERLAVE
+222 VKERLAAE
-230 AEQLASSTDWGPTS
+230 AEGLVNSTDWGPTS

-253 WKSAGPAP
+253 WKAAGPAP
-261 REVDDKLWSRF
+261 REVDDKLWARF

-287 AEENVEQQTN
+287 AEENVEQQAN
-297 LAAKEALLVE
+297 LQAKEELLVE
-307 IEAILPARD
+307 IEAILPVEDPKAARE
-316 AKVARDQLRD
+316 QLRV

-343 AIDGRLRAVEQA
+343 PIDARLRAVEQA
-355 VKSAEDEVWNR
+355 VKAAEDEVWER
-366 SNPEARARAEAAVKQ
+366 SNPEARARAEATVKQ
-381 LETVI
+381 LESLI
-386 ADLESKA
+386 SDLEAQATKA
-393 AKAQAAGNARK
+393 EAAGNAK
-404 LAEARES
+404 KAKDAREAA
-411 IEARRAWLAE
+411 EARRAWLAQ
-421 AQKALS
+421 AQQALS

>member
-1 MDWVLARMGT
+1 M
-11 SAVHTAGRGEF
+11 AGEN
-22 VAEDSWGRVA
+22 WGRVA
-32 DDGTVYVRTK
+32 EDGTVFVRTK

-72 EVELLEKRVEAGTV
+72 EVELLEQRVQAGTV

-92 AAVKKVTSAI
+92 AAVKKVTGSI
-102 DEAQAVGDLDGLHD
+102 EEAQAVGDLDGLRA
-116 RLESLAPLVAQQREK
+116 RLDALTPLVAQQRERR
-131 KKAERAAKV
+131 KAERAAKV
-140 EEAREAKT
+140 EEARSAKT
-148 MIATE
+148 KIATE

-210 AELSSKRDEAAV
+210 AELSSKREEAAV
-222 VKERLAVE
+222 VKERLAAE
-230 AEQLASSTDWGPTS
+230 AETLSASTDWGPTS

-253 WKSAGPAP
+253 WKAAGPAP
-261 REVDDKLWSRF
+261 REVDDKLWARF
-272 RTAQDTFFGARDAVQ
+272 RAAQDLFFGARDAVQ
-287 AEENVEQQTN
+287 AEENAEQVEN

-307 IEAILPARD
+307 IETIVPVSDART
-316 AKVARDQLRD
+316 AREQLRD
-326 LLDRWDAIGKVP
+326 YLDRWDQIGKIP

-343 AIDGRLRAVEQA
+343 TIDGRLRAVEQA
-355 VKSAEDEVWNR
+355 VKAAEDEVWNR
-366 SNPEARARAEAAVKQ
+366 SNPEARARAEATVKQ
-381 LETVI
+381 LQSLI
-386 ADLESKA
+386 ADLEKQA
-393 AKAQAAGNARK
+393 AKFESQGNTRK
-404 LAEARES
+404 ATEAREA
-411 IEARRAWLAE
+411 IAARREWLTQ
-421 AQKALS
+421 AQNALT